1 MADMENNQTNTFDQ
15 SAMLNLMQQGFD
27 IHMQMMQFAWTIPM
41 NAMQVM
47 IDMVDQS
54 VKAAPAEGHA
64 AAANRGGFNM
74 GKMNI
79 PPQLISMLM
88 NLDMSPENLKKLQQ
102 GLDFIFGVFPVKKPE

>member
-1 MADMENNQTNTFDQ
+1 MADMENNQTDAFDP
-15 SAMLNLMQQGFD
+15 STMLNLMQQGFD
-27 IHMQMMQFAWTIPM
+27 IHMQMMQLAWTMPM

-47 IDMVDQS
+47 TDLMEQAA
-54 VKAAPAEGHA
+54 KAAPAEGRA

-74 GKMNI
+74 GKMSI

-102 GLDFIFGVFPVKKPE
+102 GLDFVFGVFPVKKQE

>member
-1 MADMENNQTNTFDQ
+1 MADMENNQTNTFDS
-15 SAMLNLMQQGFD
+15 SAMLDLMQQGFD

-41 NAMQVM
+41 NAMQVV
-47 IDMVDQS
+47 IDLVDQA
-54 VKAAPAEGHA
+54 AAPAEGHA

-74 GKMNI
+74 EKMNI

-102 GLDFIFGVFPVKKPE
+102 GLDFVFGVFPVKKQE